1 MLVGIRRLRMAD
13 VLEGT
18 KDRGLL
24 IGRGGVHGNV
34 LRIKP
39 PMCITKTDVD
49 FLADCLDETLSS
61 IG

>member
-1 MLVGIRRLRMAD
+1 MAD

-24 IGRGGVHGNV
+24 I
-34 LRIKP
+34 KP
-39 PMCITKTDVD
+39 SMCITKTDVD